1 MAKLGGGTPKTIRS
15 RRCAQRAPWR
25 SKPATSNTQ
34 PIDAFCAV
42 IRSGL
47 VQRLANTSRTVS
59 ATFSAVNPK
68 YLNNAGADADS
79 P

>member
-1 MAKLGGGTPKTIRS
+1 MPDALEPGGQHMQQEAPHKLYAVEFDDTFSTL
-15 RRCAQRAPWR
+15 
-25 SKPATSNTQ
+25 
-34 PIDAFCAV
+34 V

-59 ATFSAVNPK
+59 ATFSGVNPK
-68 YLNNAGADADS
+68 CLNSTGAGADS